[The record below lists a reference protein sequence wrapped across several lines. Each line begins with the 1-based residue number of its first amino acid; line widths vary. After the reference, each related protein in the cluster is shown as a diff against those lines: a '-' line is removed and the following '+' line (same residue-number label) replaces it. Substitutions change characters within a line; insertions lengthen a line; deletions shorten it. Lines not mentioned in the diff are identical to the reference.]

1 MEDNLKEKIDKIYR
15 LFLKRKTF
23 CSVII
28 LIFLALIFF
37 SIVTSLPSPLFK
49 NDYSTVVLDSDGNI
63 MRVYLNKKS
72 QWIIPP
78 GEKSIPPKLEKSVIT
93 FEDKRFYSH
102 FGVDIL
108 AIGRA
113 AKTNL
118 YRKKRVS
125 GASTITM
132 QVARLMRP
140 KERGFLNKGIEI
152 IQAVKIEFF
161 YKKNEILKLYLEH
174 APYGNNIIG
183 YRTASLKYFGI
194 EPENL
199 TWSQAAVLAV
209 IPKNPN
215 LVRSKSGKE
224 EIFKKKN
231 MVLKKLY
238 NNNIIDKESYL
249 LASIEEVKITS
260 NSFPICAPHLSD
272 RIKKEH
278 FGKSV
283 KTTINREIQNS
294 VNELV
299 KQHMFGFNKLGIS
312 NCAAIVAETATGK
325 VRAYVGSNNYFD
337 YKNSGQVDGVM
348 AFNSTGSILKPF
360 LYALMIDEGKL
371 VPQTKIED
379 IPRSYNGY
387 SPYNMNM
394 KFSGMVTAKD
404 ALISSLNSPAVM
416 LLKDYGYE
424 NFYTFLKE
432 SGMSSLFREPD
443 GYGLS
448 LILGGAEGSLYD
460 IAGMYAS
467 LGNYG
472 KFGKLSYLESS
483 DKNQDKKR
491 LISQGASWMILESLR
506 ELRRPGTEYY
516 WKSFS
521 NQWQIAWKTGTSY
534 GNRDAWAVGVSP
546 QWTIGIWLGN
556 FNEKECKALS
566 GIEAAAPLFFSI
578 FASLPKEKYSSW
590 FKRPESQMTPI
601 EISKESGYR
610 ASDYC
615 TAKESIFYPINA
627 KPLKF
632 SPYEK
637 VIFTNKAGTEEVCSL
652 CWKNGDIVKK
662 SMEIYPPQV
671 TAFLRTKGNISN
683 TMLPHKKECPSN
695 IKDEIVQIVYPQEK
709 SIILIPRNL
718 DNQYEKIKLKAGSSY
733 NNSTLYWYI
742 DSHYIGKSIGR
753 HEMDIECE
761 NGWHKL
767 YVCDENGN
775 SSQVRFYSEK
785 KGKI

>member
-1 MEDNLKEKIDKIYR
+1 M
-15 LFLKRKTF
+15 
-23 CSVII
+23 
-28 LIFLALIFF
+28 LIFIIV
-37 SIVTSLPSPLFK
+37 SISIIYFITKLPSPLFK
-49 NDYSTVVLDSDGNI
+49 NDYSTVILDSDGNI

-72 QWIIPP
+72 QWIIPS
-78 GEKSIPPKLEKSVIT
+78 GEKPIPKKLENSVIT

-113 AKTNL
+113 AKSNFTTG
-118 YRKKRVS
+118 KRVS

-132 QVARLMRP
+132 QVARLIKP
-140 KERGFLNKGIEI
+140 KSRGVFNKGVEI
-152 IQAVKIEFF
+152 IQALKIEMF
-161 YKKNEILKLYLEH
+161 YTKGEILKLYLNH

-199 TWSQAAVLAV
+199 TWSQSAVLAV

-215 LVRSKSGKE
+215 LVKSSKGE
-224 EIFKKKN
+224 NMIFTKKN
-231 MVLKKLY
+231 RLLKKLY
-238 NNNIIDKESYL
+238 DNQIINKESYL
-249 LASIEEVKITS
+249 LATAEEVRIDS
-260 NSFPICAPHLSD
+260 NPFPICAPHLSD
-272 RIKKEH
+272 KIKAENN
-278 FGKSV
+278 GKSV
-283 KTTINREIQNS
+283 KTTINRSIQNN

-299 KQHMFGFNKLGIS
+299 KQHMFELNRLGIY
-312 NCAAIVAETATGK
+312 NCAAVVAETKTGK
-325 VRAYVGSNNYFD
+325 IVAYVGSNNYFD
-337 YKNSGQVDGVM
+337 YKNSGQVDGVA

-394 KFSGMVTAKD
+394 QFRGMVSAKD
-404 ALISSLNSPAVM
+404 ALILSLNSPAVM
-416 LLKDYGYE
+416 LLKEYGYE

-432 SGMSSLFREPD
+432 AGMSSLFRTPD

-448 LILGGAEGSLYD
+448 LILGGAEGSLID
-460 IAGMYAS
+460 IAGMYAG

-472 KFGKLSYLESS
+472 KFKKLTYLENK
-483 DKNQDKKR
+483 DKTPEPKQ

-590 FKRPESQMTPI
+590 FKRPEKYMTSI

-610 ASDYC
+610 ASENS
-615 TAKESIFYPINA
+615 KEKETIFYPLGA
-627 KPLKF
+627 KPLNF

-652 CWKNGDIVKK
+652 CWKDGDIVKRAY
-662 SMEIYPPQV
+662 EIYPPQV

-683 TMLPHKKECPSN
+683 TMLPHKKGCPSN
-695 IKDEIVQIVYPQEK
+695 VKEDLVQIIYPQEK

-718 DNQYEKIKLKAGSSY
+718 DNQYEKVKFKAGSSY
-733 NNSTLYWYI
+733 NNSKLYWYI
-742 DSHYIGKSIGR
+742 DSHYIGQTIGK
-753 HEMDIECE
+753 HELDVECD

-785 KGKI
+785 NKI